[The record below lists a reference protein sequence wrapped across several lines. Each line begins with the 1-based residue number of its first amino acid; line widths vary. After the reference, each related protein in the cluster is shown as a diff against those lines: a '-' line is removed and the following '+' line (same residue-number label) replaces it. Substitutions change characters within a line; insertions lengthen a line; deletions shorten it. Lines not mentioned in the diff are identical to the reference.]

1 MATTK
6 APEPSAT
13 GGSVSV
19 GDDDYTKDAVEQPHA
34 QVLAAPHQED
44 YPVERVEAVYRKL
57 DMRIIPAFWI
67 LYFLCSA
74 IRSNIGL
81 AQTMNSAQG
90 HDLMSVLHLTA
101 RDTSTALALF
111 YVSYVIFDCPSN
123 LVMSRLSPRVWM
135 ARIVFAVGVI
145 GMCFAAVRAAWS
157 VKLLRFLLG
166 VVIAGMWPGMSYYLT
181 LFYPPS
187 RTGKRIGY
195 YFSAAQISAAVVG
208 LVSAGFQKMD
218 GLGGLVGFQWMFL
231 VYGALAVIL
240 GLTLLWWL
248 PDRPLPPGQK
258 RERSKF
264 MRLFPAPPE
273 ALKGEDALVHYHDL
287 RRVYHP
293 RPWTWAD
300 LGYVLIDWRL
310 WPLVLMYFGV
320 VGVGIGTQLYGNVII
335 ASINPSYTSIQV
347 SLLFAPIWIMDFFA
361 ILIVTPISDRFHRLR
376 PVFFSCAVLIQ
387 IAGLLTVTFALNNSW
402 ARYGGLL
409 MVGFGLGPTV
419 PICMTWT
426 NEIFQRR
433 HGEVGVAAAAALVS
447 GLGNLGSITTTYALY
462 TGWPEDAAPGP
473 YRYRRS
479 NLAMIGILCLSIVSS
494 FAMTILIQ
502 VFGNKPSHK
511 IVSGDGSSADD
522 FQDGAARREQ
532 VQRGFGRIR
541 LGRRG

>member
-1 MATTK
+1 
-6 APEPSAT
+6 
-13 GGSVSV
+13 
-19 GDDDYTKDAVEQPHA
+19 
-34 QVLAAPHQED
+34 
-44 YPVERVEAVYRKL
+44 
-57 DMRIIPAFWI
+57 
-67 LYFLCSA
+67 
-74 IRSNIGL
+74 
-81 AQTMNSAQG
+81 MNSAQG

-240 GLTLLWWL
+240 GFTLLWWL

-258 RERSKF
+258 RGRSKF
-264 MRLFPAPPE
+264 MRFFPAPPE

-293 RPWTWAD
+293 QPWTWAD

-376 PVFFSCAVLIQ
+376 PVFFSCAVFIQ

>member
-1 MATTK
+1 
-6 APEPSAT
+6 
-13 GGSVSV
+13 
-19 GDDDYTKDAVEQPHA
+19 
-34 QVLAAPHQED
+34 
-44 YPVERVEAVYRKL
+44 
-57 DMRIIPAFWI
+57 
-67 LYFLCSA
+67 
-74 IRSNIGL
+74 
-81 AQTMNSAQG
+81 MNTAQG

-231 VYGALAVIL
+231 IYGALAVIL
-240 GLTLLWWL
+240 GFTLLWWL
-248 PDRPLPPGQK
+248 PDRPLPPGQQ

-264 MRLFPAPPE
+264 MRFFPAPPE

-347 SLLFAPIWIMDFFA
+347 SLLFAPIWIMDFIA

-473 YRYRRS
+473 HRYRRS
-479 NLAMIGILCLSIVSS
+479 NLAMIGILCLSILSS

-511 IVSGDGSSADD
+511 IVSSDGSADD

-541 LGRRG
+541 LGRQG

>member
-1 MATTK
+1 MAERV
-6 APEPSAT
+6 PESPIPGDHKYLSEET
-13 GGSVSV
+13 GH
-19 GDDDYTKDAVEQPHA
+19 DVEQPGLDGGVA
-34 QVLAAPHQED
+34 TPDED
-44 YPVERVEAVYRKL
+44 YPLERVEAVYREL
-57 DMRIIPAFWI
+57 DLRIIPAFWI

-81 AQTMNSAQG
+81 AQTMNTAEG
-90 HDLMSVLHLTA
+90 HNLMQVLNLTA

-123 LVMSRLSPRVWM
+123 LLMSRLSPRVWM
-135 ARIVFAVGVI
+135 ARIVAAVGVI

-208 LVSAGFQKMD
+208 LVSAGFQEMD
-218 GLGGLVGFQWMFL
+218 GLGGLVGFQWMFI

-240 GLTLLWWL
+240 GVGLLWWL

-258 RERSKF
+258 RVARGI
-264 MRLFPAPPE
+264 MRFFPAPPE
-273 ALKGEDALVHYHDL
+273 ALTGEDLLVHYQEMK
-287 RRVYHP
+287 RVYYP
-293 RPWTWAD
+293 RPWQWKD

-310 WPLVLMYFGV
+310 WPLVMMYFGV
-320 VGVGIGTQLYGNVII
+320 VGVGIGTQLYGTVII
-335 ASINPSYTSIQV
+335 AAINPEYSGITV
-347 SLLFAPIWIMDFFA
+347 SLLFAPIWIMDFVA
-361 ILIVTPISDRFHRLR
+361 ILLVTPISDRFHRLR
-376 PVFFSCAVLIQ
+376 PVFFSAAVLIQ
-387 IAGLLTVTFALNNSW
+387 IAGLLTVTFALNNPW

-447 GLGNLGSITTTYALY
+447 GLGNLGSVTTTYALY
-462 TGWPEDAAPGP
+462 TGWPADAASGP
-473 YRYRRS
+473 HQYRRS
-479 NLAMIGILCLSIVSS
+479 NLVMIGILCVSILSSAV
-494 FAMTILIQ
+494 MTVLLR
-502 VFGNKPSHK
+502 VFGNPPSRK
-511 IVSGDGSSADD
+511 IVGSGTSSVADD
-522 FQDGAARREQ
+522 LQDGAARRELQ
-532 VQRGFGRIR
+532 QRGFGNLR
-541 LGRRG
+541 LGRK